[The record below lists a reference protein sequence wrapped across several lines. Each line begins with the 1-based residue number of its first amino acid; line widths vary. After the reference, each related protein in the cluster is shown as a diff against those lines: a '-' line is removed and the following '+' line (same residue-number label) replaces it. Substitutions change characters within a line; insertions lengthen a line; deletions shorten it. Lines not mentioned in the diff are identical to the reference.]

1 MTRYPNMLQALSK
14 LRRRGFQDEF
24 KLEGHQLKNLR
35 NGQSYQ
41 PHQLLIVEHH
51 RFEGMSNP
59 SDMSILFALET
70 EDGRKGTIVSSYGP
84 YADLK
89 LVDFLDKVK
98 IKSELIIS

>member
-1 MTRYPNMLQALSK
+1 MTRYPNMLQALAK
-14 LRRRGFQDEF
+14 LKKRGFKDEF
-24 KLEGHQLKNLR
+24 RFEDHRLKNLS
-35 NGQSYQ
+35 NGAAYLQN
-41 PHQLLIVEHH
+41 QLMIVEHH

-59 SDMSILFALET
+59 SDMSILLALET

-98 IKSELIIS
+98 IKSEHINA